1 MKFVFF
7 SLNEMEEF
15 WENRYPNL
23 ISEKTYISSND
34 GDEYVLFMIK
44 FDFLDQYQ
52 QFMDEVLRMGY
63 NIRITPNPTNPCDDI
78 LSTVGEGA
86 PLMYIDN
93 TPFDIE
99 VI

>member
-1 MKFVFF
+1 MMKFVFF

-15 WENRYPNL
+15 WKNRYPGL
-23 ISEKTYISSND
+23 ISEKIYISAND

-52 QFMDEVLRMGY
+52 QFMEEVLNMGY
-63 NIRITPNPTNPCDDI
+63 NIRISPTGPQDEI
-78 LSTVGEGA
+78 LSTVGESA

-93 TPFDIE
+93 THVDIE
-99 VI
+99 VM

>member
-15 WENRYPNL
+15 WENRYPGL
-23 ISEKTYISSND
+23 ISEKTYISAND

-52 QFMDEVLRMGY
+52 QFMEDVLNMGY
-63 NIRITPNPTNPCDDI
+63 NIKIVTTCPQDEI
-78 LSTVGEGA
+78 LSTVGESA

-93 TPFDIE
+93 THVDIE
-99 VI
+99 VM

>member
-7 SLNEMEEF
+7 SLNETEEF
-15 WENRYPNL
+15 WENRYPGL
-23 ISEKTYISSND
+23 ISEKTYISAND

-52 QFMDEVLRMGY
+52 QFMEDVLNMGY
-63 NIRITPNPTNPCDDI
+63 NIRISPTCPQDEI
-78 LSTVGEGA
+78 LSTVGESA

-93 TPFDIE
+93 TPVDIE
-99 VI
+99 VV

>member
-15 WENRYPNL
+15 WEDKFPGL
-23 ISEKTYISSND
+23 INKKTYISVND
-34 GDEYVLFMIK
+34 GDEYVLFMIC

-52 QFMDEVLRMGY
+52 QFMDVVLKMGY
-63 NIRITPNPTNPCDDI
+63 NIKIVPTNPCDEI

-93 TPFDIE
+93 APMEIE
-99 VI
+99 VM

>member
-15 WENRYPNL
+15 WKDKFPGL
-23 ISEKTYISSND
+23 ISEKAYVSVND
-34 GDEYVLFMIK
+34 GNEYALFMIR

-52 QFMDEVLRMGY
+52 QFMDEVLKLGY
-63 NIRITPNPTNPCDDI
+63 NIKIVPAPTNPCDEI
-78 LSTVGEGA
+78 LSTVGESA

-93 TPFDIE
+93 ESMEIE
-99 VI
+99 VM

>member
-15 WENRYPNL
+15 WENKYPGL
-23 ISEKTYISSND
+23 ISEKTYISAND

-52 QFMDEVLRMGY
+52 QFMEDVLNMGY
-63 NIRITPNPTNPCDDI
+63 NITIIPTCPQDEI
-78 LSTVGEGA
+78 LSTVGESA

-93 TPFDIE
+93 TPVDIE
-99 VI
+99 VM

>member
-15 WENRYPNL
+15 WENRYPGL
-23 ISEKTYISSND
+23 ISEKTYISAND

-52 QFMDEVLRMGY
+52 QFMEEVLNMGY
-63 NIRITPNPTNPCDDI
+63 NIRISPTRPQDEI
-78 LSTVGEGA
+78 LSTVGESA

-93 TPFDIE
+93 THVDIE
-99 VI
+99 VM

>member
-7 SLNEMEEF
+7 SINELEEF
-15 WENRYPNL
+15 WENRYPGL
-23 ISEKTYISSND
+23 ISEKTYVSAND

-52 QFMDEVLRMGY
+52 QFMDDVLNMGY
-63 NIRITPNPTNPCDDI
+63 NIKIVPTNSCDDI
-78 LSTVGEGA
+78 LSTVGEGT

-93 TPFDIE
+93 TPVDIE
-99 VI
+99 VM